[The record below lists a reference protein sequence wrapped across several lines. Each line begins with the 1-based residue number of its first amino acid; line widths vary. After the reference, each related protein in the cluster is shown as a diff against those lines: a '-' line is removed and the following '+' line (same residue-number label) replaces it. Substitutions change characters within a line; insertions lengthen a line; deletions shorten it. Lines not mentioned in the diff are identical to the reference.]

1 MRWPRQYRTLA
12 LIAAFALLPPVV
24 LFLSVLGYLTESM
37 RICLPFSL
45 SRLSTTA
52 HNNLSCQAIRPFANM
67 SDTKLQTEDVQEG
80 RLAGFL
86 ISQRDLFL
94 QDLREGKGKGWTV
107 VMGNEAGDL
116 DSLASSIAFSQLSS
130 TLLASRVVPLILTPP
145 KFMPLRPENLLAL
158 RNASLPLS
166 SLLHTN
172 QLPIATSELAGQ
184 GVKFALVD
192 HNRLLPQFGDGQVE
206 SVIDHHED
214 EGVHTD
220 ASIREITFPTGSCTS
235 LVTKHFRGQ
244 WEASL
249 SRGAPIPSEL
259 ATLLLSGILID
270 TGGLKP
276 GRKATPIDYEA
287 AAFLHPISTL
297 PQIGS
302 NFSVSAVS
310 AEAVPAPL
318 SGLAETLSET
328 KNDVSSLSTY
338 ELLMRDYKEYTW
350 PTRAAA
356 YPTLKVG
363 LSTVPLGLK
372 PWIAKA
378 PEGWESLMEGVR
390 VWMQERTLD
399 LEGILTT
406 YSSEKKGK
414 HKRQLALIA
423 RAGGVLHTNE
433 QAEQVFASLVKGLEA
448 SEELVL
454 QEWKPEKAVKREVVG
469 GEEVWVKVWVQ
480 GNAKATRKQVAP
492 LLVSR

>member
-1 MRWPRQYRTLA
+1 MRQYTLIA
-12 LIAAFALLPPVV
+12 LAAFALLPPIV
-24 LFLSVLGYLTESM
+24 LVLSVSQSM
-37 RICLPFSL
+37 RLCLPFSL
-45 SRLSTTA
+45 AKLSTTA
-52 HNNLSCQAIRPFANM
+52 HNTLSCHARPFASM
-67 SDTKLQTEDVQEG
+67 SHTNIPTPNVREG

-94 QDLREGKGKGWTV
+94 QDLRAGKGTGWTV

-130 TLLASRVVPLILTPP
+130 TLLASRVIPLILTPP
-145 KFMPLRPENLLAL
+145 RFMSLRPENLLAL
-158 RNASLPLS
+158 QNASLPLS
-166 SLLHTN
+166 SLLHTD
-172 QLPIATSELAGQ
+172 QLPIATSELASH
-184 GVKFALVD
+184 GVRFALVD
-192 HNRLLPQFGDGQVE
+192 HNKLLPQFGDGQVE
-206 SVIDHHED
+206 AVIDHHED

-220 ASIREITFPTGSCTS
+220 AAIREITFPTGSCTS
-235 LVTKHFRGQ
+235 LVTKHFREQ

-249 SRGAPIPSEL
+249 SRGSPVPSEL

-276 GRKATPIDYEA
+276 GRKATPIDYES
-287 AAFLHPISTL
+287 AAFLYPISTL
-297 PQIGS
+297 PQPS
-302 NFSVSAVS
+302 DNLSAS
-310 AEAVPAPL
+310 ALSSDAVPAPL
-318 SGLAETLSET
+318 SSLAETLLET

-338 ELLMRDYKEYTW
+338 ELLMRDYKEYVW
-350 PTRAAA
+350 PTRSPA

-378 PEGWESLMEGVR
+378 PEGWESLMQGVK

-414 HKRQLALIA
+414 HKRQLALFA
-423 RAGGVLHTNE
+423 RGGGVWQKEE
-433 QAEQVFASLVKGLEA
+433 QVEQVFATLVKGLEA
-448 SEELVL
+448 SEELAL
-454 QEWKPEKAVKREVVG
+454 EEWKPETQVKREVVD

-492 LLVSR
+492 LLKDLVSRLE